1 MNMFISVT
9 VTMFEN
15 EIICGER
22 FDYDD
27 TVLSLKLKIQ
37 EKIGLQPRKQILR
50 YIDIPL
56 DQDFR
61 SLGYYDYYDFIRQYG
76 HVSITL
82 TTQDVNFM
90 LNLLTD
96 YLLQLDAGHPQNE
109 NFLQKCKSEREWWM
123 WTNYLIK
130 YPDRGSKEQEEERV
144 RFALTTYFKN
154 NAKDEKQI
162 KKEYLFWM
170 NEVEDTTENLAILK
184 EVMQEVR
191 TNIELIENNKP
202 VNKPVIDE
210 TFNLE
215 LLFEF

>member
-1 MNMFISVT
+1 MFISVT
-9 VTMFEN
+9 VTVFEN
-15 EIICGER
+15 EIICGDR
-22 FDYDD
+22 FDSND

-37 EKIGLQPRKQILR
+37 EKISLHPRKQILSWE
-50 YIDIPL
+50 DIQL
-56 DQDFR
+56 EDFR
-61 SLGYYDYYDFIRQYG
+61 SLVYYDFNHD
-76 HVSITL
+76 HVLLTL
-82 TTQDVNFM
+82 TTQDVNFK

-109 NFLQKCKSEREWWM
+109 DFLQKCKRGREGWM

-154 NAKDEKQI
+154 NDKDAKQI

-170 NEVEDTTENLAILK
+170 NEVEDTTANLAILK

-191 TNIELIENNKP
+191 PKIKLIESYQSIN
-202 VNKPVIDE
+202 PVIDE